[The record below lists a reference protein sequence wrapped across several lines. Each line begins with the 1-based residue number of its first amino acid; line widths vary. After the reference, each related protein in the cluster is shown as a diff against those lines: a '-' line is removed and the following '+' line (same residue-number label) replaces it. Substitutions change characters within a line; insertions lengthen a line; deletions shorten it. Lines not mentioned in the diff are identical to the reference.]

1 MFSNHMS
8 HSLTSNQENSF
19 PADGGSGC
27 DPIQPLYK
35 RSEDHNAQDV
45 RQSAGSHTGHINL
58 TRFPIDLK
66 AVERVPAKVVL
77 HYRFM
82 PLELCDG
89 VLKIAVN
96 SLNNITVCDDLRIF
110 LQLEIIP
117 FLARDEDILAAIN
130 KYYGIGAEAIEDL
143 LESAVDEAD
152 IHMLAS
158 EQAIAEVTKAH
169 FDHDEEAALCR
180 FVNKIFYEAYESR
193 ATDIHIEPY
202 EERIRIRYRI
212 DGELIPLAIPP
223 ELIQFKTSIISR
235 LKIMAHLDI
244 AERRLPQDGRIKIR
258 VNERKL
264 DMRISTLPTSY
275 GESVNIRLLSCKIG
289 ETIANLGFNEDDI
302 RDINA
307 IISKSH
313 GIVLVTGPTGSGK
326 TSTLYTCLHALNQ
339 DNRKIITIEDPVEYN
354 LEGITQMQVKG
365 KIGFDFARGLRSVLR
380 HDPDIVL
387 IGEIRD
393 SETAEIALRSAL
405 TGHLV
410 FSTLH
415 TNSAAQAVTRL
426 MDMGIERYL
435 IADALECVI
444 AQRLVRLLCPHCKIN
459 VPLSRED
466 VERFRTLFP
475 NATSPD
481 GVWSALGCPD
491 CSNIGF
497 FGRTVIYEIITVDG
511 PIKKLIHDH
520 ASADEI
526 HAEAIKKGM
535 TPIAMSGLGKVLRG
549 LTSFEEVFKVTN
561 RF

>member
-1 MFSNHMS
+1 MFSGEKTHPISDQTNPFPVPEAATGDPLQTAHQHTENKRQQELRQLAGG
-8 HSLTSNQENSF
+8 HS
-19 PADGGSGC
+19 
-27 DPIQPLYK
+27 
-35 RSEDHNAQDV
+35 
-45 RQSAGSHTGHINL
+45 GHINL

-82 PLELCDG
+82 PLELRDG
-89 VLKIAVN
+89 ILKVAVN
-96 SLNNITVCDDLRIF
+96 SLNNIPLFDDLRIF

-117 FLARDEDILAAIN
+117 FLARDEDILSAIN

-143 LESAVDEAD
+143 LESAVDEAQ
-152 IHMLAS
+152 IHTLAS
-158 EQAIAEVTKAH
+158 EQARSEVTKAH

-180 FVNKIFYEAYESR
+180 FVNKVFYEAYEAR

-202 EERIRIRYRI
+202 EEKIRIRYRI
-212 DGELIPLAIPP
+212 DGELAPLIIPP
-223 ELIQFKTSIISR
+223 ELIQFKSSIISR

-244 AERRLPQDGRIKIR
+244 AERRLPQDGRIKIK
-258 VNERKL
+258 VNDCKL
-264 DMRISTLPTSY
+264 DMRISTLPTPY
-275 GESVNIRLLSCKIG
+275 GESVNIRLLSSKIG
-289 ETIANLGFNEDDI
+289 ETIANLGFHQDDI
-302 RDINA
+302 RHINT
-307 IISKSH
+307 IISRSH
-313 GIVLVTGPTGSGK
+313 GLVLVTGPTGSGK
-326 TSTLYTCLHALNQ
+326 TSTLYTCLNSLNQ

-354 LEGITQMQVKG
+354 LEGITQMQVKP

-435 IADALECVI
+435 IADSLECVI
-444 AQRLVRLLCPHCKIN
+444 AQRLVRVLCPHCKISVQLSAEDKARFNAIFSN
-459 VPLSRED
+459 VTVPSGLW
-466 VERFRTLFP
+466 T
-475 NATSPD
+475 AI
-481 GVWSALGCPD
+481 GCPE
-491 CSNIGF
+491 CNNMGF
-497 FGRTVIYEIITVDG
+497 SGRTVIYEILTLADVL
-511 PIKKLIHDH
+511 KQLIHNK

-526 HAEAIKKGM
+526 NAAAIKLGM
-535 TPIAMSGLGKVLRG
+535 VPIIGSGLEKVLKG
-549 LTSFEEVFKVTN
+549 ITTLDEVFKVTN
-561 RF
+561 RL